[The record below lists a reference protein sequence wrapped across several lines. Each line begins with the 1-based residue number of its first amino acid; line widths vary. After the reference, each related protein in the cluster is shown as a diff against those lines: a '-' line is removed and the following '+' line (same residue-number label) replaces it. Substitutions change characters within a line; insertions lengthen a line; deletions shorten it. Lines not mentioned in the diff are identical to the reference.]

1 MEELQEAVEKRLVLD
16 TSLTEADLDPD
27 FAAGMG
33 VNRESGMNLRTQLYP
48 LSKDES
54 QCAAGLLKYL
64 GIPDISDFNLSTV
77 YSKLEQHPKR
87 PLEIT
92 IPVSHL

>member
-1 MEELQEAVEKRLVLD
+1 MVGSRLVMD
-16 TSLTEADLDPD
+16 TSLTEADLDPE

-33 VNRESGMNLRTQLYP
+33 VNRENGMNLRTQLYP
-48 LSKDES
+48 LSRDES
-54 QCAAGLLKYL
+54 KCAAGLLKYL
-64 GIPDISDFNLSTV
+64 GIPDISDFSLSVV

-92 IPVSHL
+92 IPVSKKKCFCQY